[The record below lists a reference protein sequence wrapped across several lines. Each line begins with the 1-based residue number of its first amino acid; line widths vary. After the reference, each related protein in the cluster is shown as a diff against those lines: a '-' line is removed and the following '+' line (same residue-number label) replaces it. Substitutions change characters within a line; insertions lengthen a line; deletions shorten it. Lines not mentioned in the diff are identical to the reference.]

1 MVRPV
6 LTPMSPLVWGRGLSA
21 TRRAVDLVLD
31 EFLNSKARSAADGGL
46 PEEIT
51 QVLHEFVFAGG
62 KRLRPLLCA
71 LGWHAAGGRGDIGP
85 LIRTAAS
92 LEMFHAFA
100 LIHDDLMDRSATR
113 RGRPTV
119 HRALA
124 ARHRSSHGQ
133 DDGDHLGVSAA
144 ILVGDVALAWSDE
157 LLHTAGLRP
166 SRLAAVLPVLDAMR
180 TEVVYGQYL
189 DLLATGKPTSETE
202 TPLAVI
208 RHKTAKYTCER
219 PLQIGATVAG
229 AGSGLLAGLGAFAVP
244 LGEAFQLRDDLL
256 GVWGR
261 PDQTGKPALDDM
273 RAGKHT
279 VLIALALKAADAT
292 QDRLLRTHYG
302 DPHLGEGD
310 AEAVRA
316 VLKATGADLAVEHM
330 IAERHEQAMTAL
342 GDLPVGADV
351 REHLRQLAD
360 EAVWRTT

>member
-1 MVRPV
+1 MVKPA
-6 LTPMSPLVWGRGLSA
+6 LTPLSPLVRGQGLSA
-21 TRRAVDLVLD
+21 TRRAVDVVLD
-31 EFLNSKARSAADGGL
+31 EYLNSKARSAVDGGL
-46 PEEIT
+46 PGEIT

-71 LGWHAAGGRGDIGP
+71 VGWHAARGRGDIGP

-113 RGRPTV
+113 RGQPTV

-124 ARHRSSHGQ
+124 ARHRSSHGR
-133 DDGDHLGVSAA
+133 DDSDHLGASAA
-144 ILVGDVALAWSDE
+144 ILLGDVALAWSDE
-157 LLHTAGLRP
+157 LLHTAGLGP

-189 DLLATGKPTSETE
+189 DLLATGKPSAETE
-202 TPLAVI
+202 VPLAVI

-219 PLQIGATVAG
+219 PLHIGATVAG
-229 AGSGLLAGLGAFAVP
+229 AGPGLLARLSAFAVP

-261 PDQTGKPALDDM
+261 PARTGKPALDDM
-273 RAGKHT
+273 REGKHT

-292 QDRLLRTHYG
+292 QERVLRTHYG
-302 DPHLGEGD
+302 DPHLGEDD
-310 AEAVRA
+310 AETVRA
-316 VLKATGADLAVEHM
+316 VLKATGADLAVERM
-330 IAERHEQAMTAL
+330 IARRHTQAITAL
-342 GDLPVGADV
+342 DDIPVGAGM

-360 EAVWRTT
+360 DVVWRTT